1 MHSRIHCP
9 TLRDKVTDA
18 RTAAAHIQDGT
29 NLFISGFTSGYP
41 KLVPKELV
49 RRARGGEQFKIN
61 LFAGAST
68 GESVDGILA
77 EAGVV
82 AMRRPYMSDKTMRRR
97 INDNLIRFKD
107 DHLSMLAG
115 QVRAGNWGAVDV
127 AIVEAVAITED
138 GNLIPTM
145 SVGNTPTYVKK
156 ASKVIIEITREPE
169 DLFGLHDIFIPEDPP
184 YRMPIPIYRVRRPD
198 RQAVHRYGPGPGR
211 GDPVQRGGGLLHRF
225 HRTGPGRPPHRRA
238 HPSFRPARDQEEAAA
253 RLTALAIGG
262 RRCRQRRPGRL
273 SRGRFLP

>member
-184 YRMPIPIYRVRRPD
+184 YRMPIPIYRAGD
-198 RQAVHRYGPGPGR
+198 RIGKPFIDMDPGR
-211 GDPVQRGGGLLHRF
+211 VVAILFSEEEDCCTVFTEP
-225 HRTGPGRPPHRRA
+225 
-238 HPSFRPARDQEEAAA
+238 DQAA
-253 RLTALAIGG
+253 RRIAEHILHFVRHEIKRKRMPASLPWQSGSAMSPTPSWAAF
-262 RRCRQRRPGRL
+262 
-273 SRGRFLP
+273 SRTFLP